1 MVMNTL
7 KENDLNSVIVVTKRY
22 KNVSTISD
30 DVKDQFYDD
39 VLDNIWN
46 LGIGILYL
54 STLTILKENNI
65 KIIWK
70 L

>member
-1 MVMNTL
+1 MNTL